1 MGDILDLGE
10 RIAETAAHLDAA
22 THRLL
27 TDLREFD
34 EKRGWYKAGARDC
47 AQWLSWRVG
56 WSRGTAKQ
64 HVLVAQR
71 LGGLPLIDE
80 ALRKG
85 EVSYCKVRA
94 MTRVATSQNEWL
106 LLESARLM
114 TGAQLEQVCRKYATV
129 QAASVKRKPCAD
141 ERFVRRRSQDNGM
154 VKIEA
159 VLHADEAALV
169 WATLDRAAAEL
180 AAKPANEGEKIDS
193 AETVARE
200 SAAAGKA
207 VFDRADAFVRMA
219 QHFASGDAGAG
230 PAVEVV
236 VTVPVAAL
244 ANEAPNTFENVG
256 LTANGEAL
264 APETCRRL
272 ACDAGIRFLVEDEHG
287 TPLSVGRRMRT
298 LPAALWQALKERDRT
313 CCFPGCQNHLFTHA
327 HHMKHWANGGETK
340 LGNLARLCT
349 HHHRFVHEYGYSVR
363 LDAQGKP
370 ELRDP
375 RGRLVL
381 AVPPRIQRPDLGW
394 TSLQAANEDLAI
406 SAETNRSSWNG
417 EPIPYHDVVRQ
428 LSRADDGAYVAFA
441 PVSAEPAH
449 GDDSVAL
456 LS

>member
-1 MGDILDLGE
+1 MSDILDLGE
-10 RIAETAAHLDAA
+10 RIAEMAAHLDAA

-27 TDLREFD
+27 TDVREFD
-34 EKRGWYKAGARDC
+34 AQRGWYKAGARDC

-56 WSRGTAKQ
+56 WSRGTARQ
-64 HVLVAQR
+64 HVYVAQR

-85 EVSYCKVRA
+85 ELSYCKVRA
-94 MTRVATSQNEWL
+94 MTRVATSHNEWL

-129 QAASVKRKPCAD
+129 QAAGVKRKPCPD
-141 ERFVRRRSQDNGM
+141 ERFVRRRTQDNGM

-159 VLHADEAALV
+159 VLHAEEAALV
-169 WATLDRAAAEL
+169 WATLDRAATEL
-180 AAKPANEGEKIDS
+180 AAKPVNEGEKIVS

-200 SAAAGKA
+200 STADGKA
-207 VFDRADAFVRMA
+207 VFDRADALVRVA
-219 QHFASGDAGAG
+219 QHFASGQAGSG
-230 PAVEVV
+230 PAIEVV

-244 ANEAPNTFENVG
+244 AKDAANSIENVG

-272 ACDAGIRFLVEDEHG
+272 ACDAGVRFIVEDEHG
-287 TPLSVGRRMRT
+287 TPLSVGRRTRT
-298 LPAALWQALKERDRT
+298 LPAALWKALIERDRT

-327 HHMKHWANGGETK
+327 HHMEHWANGGETK

-349 HHHRFVHEYGYSVR
+349 HHHRFVHEYGYSVK

-370 ELRDP
+370 EFRDP
-375 RGRLVL
+375 RGRLIP
-381 AVPPRIQRPDLGW
+381 AVPPRIQGPDLGW
-394 TSLQAANEDLAI
+394 PALQAINAPLAI
-406 SAETNRSSWNG
+406 TETTNQPGWTG
-417 EPIPYHDVVRQ
+417 EAIPYHNIVGH
-428 LSRADDGAYVAFA
+428 LSRADNGAYTLRA
-441 PVSAEPAH
+441 PGSAETRLEQEA
-449 GDDSVAL
+449 SL